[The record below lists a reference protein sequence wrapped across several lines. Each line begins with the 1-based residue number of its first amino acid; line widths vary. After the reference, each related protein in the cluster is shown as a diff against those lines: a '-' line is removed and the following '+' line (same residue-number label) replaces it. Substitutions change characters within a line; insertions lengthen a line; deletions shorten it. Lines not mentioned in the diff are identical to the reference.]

1 MFAWMLDHVAP
12 FTTCRESAFLLRA
25 AKWCNESNN
34 LRLRTTLGARG
45 EEVRKHEAELAQLA
59 TEDAYSITR
68 TVVEAW
74 IRRRCTEELFPRRRE
89 RVLEELAELY
99 DRGEL

>member
-25 AKWCNESNN
+25 PKWCNESNN
-34 LRLRTTLGARG
+34 LRLRTTLDARG
-45 EEVRKHEAELAQLA
+45 EEVRKPEAELAQLA
-59 TEDAYSITR
+59 TEDASSIDSEDR
-68 TVVEAW
+68 DMIEAW
-74 IRRRCTEELFPRRRE
+74 FRRRRE
-89 RVLEELAELY
+89 RAVEGLAELY